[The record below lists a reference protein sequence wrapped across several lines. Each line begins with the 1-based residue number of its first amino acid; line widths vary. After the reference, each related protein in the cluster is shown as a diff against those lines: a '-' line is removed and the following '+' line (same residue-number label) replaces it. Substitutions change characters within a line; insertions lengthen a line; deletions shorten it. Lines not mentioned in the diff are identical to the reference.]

1 MVTMAALEA
10 AAEAGEAA
18 LDALLLPLDSA
29 VGHWPEVR
37 LSADSAYYL
46 KLGQAVLVPRAPTR
60 GWLRLYDQTGGF
72 LGVGE
77 VEDDGKVAPRR
88 LMIAS

>member
-1 MVTMAALEA
+1 
-10 AAEAGEAA
+10 
-18 LDALLLPLDSA
+18 
-29 VGHWPEVR
+29 

-46 KLGQAVLVPRAPTR
+46 KLGQAVLVPRAPTH
-60 GWLRLYDQTGGF
+60 GWLRLYDQAGGF

-77 VEDDGKVAPRR
+77 IEDDGKVAPRR